1 MVDSFAEARR
11 GRSVALFNNSHFAD
25 VVLQVAA
32 ITEHNV
38 SEFVT
43 TRKVAAA
50 TGLGDS
56 LVRPVVL
63 RLESAGM
70 LNRLPRMGRPRSE
83 QNFTRATSDQW
94 TGLLQLCR
102 ALDEGMP
109 TASSDDEN
117 TSRGMTP
124 SSRKRRRAEAQ

>member
-1 MVDSFAEARR
+1 MADISAEARR

-25 VVLQVAA
+25 VVLHVAA
-32 ITEHNV
+32 ITASNA

-43 TRKVAAA
+43 TRKVASA

-70 LNRLPRMGRPRSE
+70 LNRLPRMGGPRSE
-83 QNFTRATSDQW
+83 QNFTRATSEQW
-94 TGLLQLCR
+94 TSLLQLCR
-102 ALDEGMP
+102 ALDGGGP
-109 TASSDDEN
+109 SASSDDEGTPRGV
-117 TSRGMTP
+117 TSR
-124 SSRKRRRAEAQ
+124 SRKPRRAEAP